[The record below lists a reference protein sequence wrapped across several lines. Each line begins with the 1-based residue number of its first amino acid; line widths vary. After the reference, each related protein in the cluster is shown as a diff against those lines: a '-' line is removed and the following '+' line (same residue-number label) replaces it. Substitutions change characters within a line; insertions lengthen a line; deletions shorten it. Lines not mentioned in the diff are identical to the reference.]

1 MGEEVAVYGT
11 VAKMKLKPG
20 AEQKIMKAMEG
31 PGVEREGHIATYV
44 FKADADPNVHI
55 VTTIF
60 ESRAAYRKFAESP
73 EQDKRFREMSELL
86 AGEPEWN
93 DGEVI
98 HHDTQVKATR

>member
-1 MGEEVAVYGT
+1 MYGT

-20 AEQKIMKAMEG
+20 AEAKIMQIMEVG
-31 PGVEREGHIATYV
+31 QVARPGHVATYI
-44 FKADADPNVHI
+44 FKSDKDPNVHI

-60 ESRAAYRKFAESP
+60 ESRDAYRKFSESP
-73 EQDKRFREMSELL
+73 DQDKRFNQMKELM

-98 HHDTQVKATR
+98 HQDTKVEATR

>member
-1 MGEEVAVYGT
+1 MYGT

-20 AEQKIMKAMEG
+20 AEEKIMQAMEG
-31 PGVEREGHIATYV
+31 SEVSRPGHVATYI
-44 FKADADPNVHI
+44 FKSDKDPNVHI

-60 ESRAAYRKFAESP
+60 ESKDAYRKFSESP
-73 EQDKRFREMSELL
+73 EQDKRFRQMSELL

-98 HHDTQVKATR
+98 HQDTKVEATR

>member
-20 AEQKIMKAMEG
+20 AAEKMMKAMEG
-31 PGVEREGHIATYV
+31 EDVARPGHVATYI
-44 FKADADPNVHI
+44 FKTDADPNVHI

-60 ESRAAYRKFAESP
+60 ESRSAYKKFADSP
-73 EQDKRFREMSELL
+73 EQDKRFNQMKELM
-86 AGEPEWN
+86 AAEPEWN

-98 HHDTQVKATR
+98 HQDTKVEATR

>member
-1 MGEEVAVYGT
+1 MYGT

-20 AEQKIMKAMEG
+20 AEEKIMQAMEG
-31 PGVEREGHIATYV
+31 ADVSRPGHVATYI
-44 FKADADPNVHI
+44 FKSDKDPNVHI

-60 ESRAAYRKFAESP
+60 ESKDAYRKFSESP
-73 EQDKRFREMSELL
+73 EQDKRFRQMSELL

-98 HHDTQVKATR
+98 HQDTKVEATR

>member
-1 MGEEVAVYGT
+1 MYGT

-20 AEQKIMKAMEG
+20 AEDKLMQSMESV
-31 PGVEREGHIATYV
+31 PNTQEGHVATYV
-44 FKADADPNVHI
+44 FKSDADPNVHF

-60 ESRAAYRKFAESP
+60 ESKAAYKKFAESP
-73 EQDKRFREMSELL
+73 EQDKRFREMSEML

-98 HHDTQVKATR
+98 HHDAKVSATR